1 MKKYPSSEDYYQ
13 KCLIT
18 KGPVWKIRNC
28 IKKYNLHFSKVVF
41 PINAAPPSLVE
52 QLKGS
57 SEVKK
62 DSADC
67 FIAEELLVFSG
78 QLQWSHITYQKF
90 SVSMYLSITWAGVAN
105 NSVRKY
111 LQIIWLL
118 VFRIWG
124 DSLDILGKNF
134 LSKLSP
140 SMSTYLWLQSP
151 HRAHE
156 WPRIEYLRLFWCL
169 IKKEGH
175 LTWRRRKHSSM
186 KWEPKKIKLKTSW
199 QCKKGLYINKRHI
212 HVSTHHWISF
222 LHLICHFWESCLSY
236 L

>member
-1 MKKYPSSEDYYQ
+1 MICVEKISSVWG
-13 KCLIT
+13 KCTLLHL
-18 KGPVWKIRNC
+18 KESGHGPQILVNFFKLCFQGCIPVNRQDWGYGHKIRSC
-28 IKKYNLHFSKVVF
+28 IKNYNLHFSKVVF
-41 PINAAPPSLVE
+41 PINTAPPSLVE

-57 SEVKK
+57 SVVKK

-111 LQIIWLL
+111 LRII
-118 VFRIWG
+118 
-124 DSLDILGKNF
+124 
-134 LSKLSP
+134 
-140 SMSTYLWLQSP
+140 WLQSP

-156 WPRIEYLRLFWCL
+156 WPRIEYLWLFWCL

-186 KWEPKKIKLKTSW
+186 KWEPE
-199 QCKKGLYINKRHI
+199 INKAKNAM
-212 HVSTHHWISF
+212 TM
-222 LHLICHFWESCLSY
+222 
-236 L
+236 